1 VRFATTHTTNSLT
14 AFSCY
19 RFHFNGKETD
29 NEVYGEGNVYDYGE
43 RIYDCRLGRWLSLDP
58 QFKSYPDYSAY
69 CYSLNSPLK
78 YGDPT
83 GQWVEEKVSRYKIV
97 NGQKVQLKGLF
108 SYLVKADIIEKQ
120 LIIHQAKIID
130 LTKSLTSSEMLDAAR
145 TIEADITEKWTTSS
159 NKDLNVDEN
168 GYITNKRGQQ
178 IKVVTTFAEPIT
190 VVTDKDQ
197 INKGD
202 NIIALVNTNDYRIP
216 GADASVPNLGSGIMY
231 VDKNEISQPS
241 LPAHEFGHWGHLN
254 DLLLGGNKE
263 KIMYNKSDRKG
274 NNYPEA
280 NEYKSIKGSGGV
292 SNPRVLDLNESL

>member
-1 VRFATTHTTNSLT
+1 VRPATTHTTNSLT
-14 AFSCY
+14 AYLAY

-29 NEVYGEGNVYDYGE
+29 NEVYGEGNALDFGA
-43 RIYDCRLGRWLSLDP
+43 RIYNSRLGRWLSLDP

-190 VVTDKDQ
+190 VVTD
-197 INKGD
+197 
-202 NIIALVNTNDYRIP
+202 RIP